1 MKAIAENECITEKTA
16 VALGLFDGVH
26 LGHRKIIEFAKR
38 FEKSGFVPAVFTFKN
53 ATVTEKQG
61 RKQEYI
67 YTDCQKNTVLE
78 KLGMKYCFSADFSS
92 LKDLSG
98 EEFMREILIKKLNA
112 YHVVCGHD
120 FRFGR
125 NAECGIEELIG
136 YGQKHGFGVVIGPD
150 IMYDGEKIS
159 SGKIRTLL
167 AEGEICHANSL
178 LGARYNITGEVVHG
192 NRIGRT
198 IDFPT
203 INQCF
208 AENQLVPK
216 RGVYHTLTEIDGRK
230 YTSVTNV
237 GVKPT
242 VEKNIQPLAE
252 THILDFSGDL
262 YGKNIK
268 VEFCGYIR
276 GEKKFAS
283 VEELKNQI
291 SADTEAVRAASE
303 GGIL

>member
-1 MKAIAENECITEKTA
+1 MKAIAENERITEKTA

-26 LGHRKIIEFAKR
+26 LGHRKIIEFTKR
-38 FEKSGFVPAVFTFKN
+38 FEECGFAPTVFTFGSSGI
-53 ATVTEKQG
+53 TEKQG
-61 RKQEYI
+61 RRQEYI
-67 YTDCQKNTVLE
+67 YTDPQKETILE
-78 KLGMKYCFSADFSS
+78 KLGMRYCFSADFSS
-92 LKDLSG
+92 LKNLSG
-98 EEFMREILIKKLNA
+98 EEFMREILLKKLNA

-125 NAECGIEELIG
+125 NAECGIEELIR

-150 IMYDGEKIS
+150 IMQNGEKIS
-159 SGKIRTLL
+159 SQRIRELLENGKIK
-167 AEGEICHANSL
+167 EANRL
-178 LGARYNITGEVVHG
+178 LGARYNIAGEVVHG
-192 NRIGRT
+192 NELGRT
-198 IDFPT
+198 LDFPT
-203 INQCF
+203 INQKF
-208 AENQLVPK
+208 SIGQLVPK

-262 YGKNIK
+262 YGKTVK

-276 GEKKFAS
+276 GEMKFAS
-283 VEELKNQI
+283 VEELKKQVHKDI
-291 SADTEAVRAASE
+291 AKVRESI
-303 GGIL
+303 GGM